1 MSRRTAIAAPP
12 AEPFD
17 ELFAAIDQMSVGDL
31 AVFVKRFRE
40 RYDIPSAPTV
50 RLAVR
55 TSATVNDPDML
66 AWIAH
71 MNSNGWTA

>member
-1 MSRRTAIAAPP
+1 MSRRTAVAAPP

-17 ELFAAIDQMSVGDL
+17 ELFAAIDQMTARDL
-31 AVFVKRFRE
+31 ATFVRRFRE
-40 RYDIPSAPTV
+40 RYDLPSSPTV
-50 RLAVR
+50 RVNLSSSTV
-55 TSATVNDPDML
+55 VNDPDML